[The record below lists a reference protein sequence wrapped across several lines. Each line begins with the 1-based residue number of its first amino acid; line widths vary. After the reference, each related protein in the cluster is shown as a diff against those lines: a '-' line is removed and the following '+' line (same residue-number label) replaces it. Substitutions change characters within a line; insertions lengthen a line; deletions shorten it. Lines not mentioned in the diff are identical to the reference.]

1 VRKKSLSNS
10 YLTLAVAGVGFVL
23 PSMAN
28 AQDASPYEIRISGG
42 LEASSNPFLLE
53 QGTEAVSAYVAIDPT
68 IFLEDGKDTTVIDG
82 SLRATQYFNEYG
94 TDANGSLRLATQ
106 RALSERTEL
115 ELSASITST
124 RRSFVDGLT
133 SGSSNLPFADPTAL
147 PDPVSL
153 DPTLIGELV
162 RSNTMSV
169 TGSIQHELSPVSSLT
184 GRGAFS
190 RQSFSNNAG
199 VDVSSAS
206 ASLAYGRQV
215 ASQTVVSIGGQ
226 FASFDFAGSDVGDAR
241 VYTLQAR
248 VEHEIGTRW
257 SLAVGGG
264 VDLVDRNLG
273 VLGRET
279 STFFSGDLGLCN
291 RGLRT
296 RFCVTG
302 QRAAQPAAIGGVAI
316 VTSVGVS
323 YELELSRNDVL
334 SFNSQFGRSNQTLD
348 NGFATAGTVVD
359 VFGAS
364 ANFSHNLSERAA
376 FIVALGYSDVSDDL
390 RDVPANAFV
399 RVGITLGF
407 GRRR

>member
-10 YLTLAVAGVGFVL
+10 YLTLAVAGAGIVL
-23 PSMAN
+23 PSIAN

-94 TDANGSLRLATQ
+94 TDANGRLRLATQ

-162 RSNTMSV
+162 RSTEMFVS
-169 TGSIQHELSPVSSLT
+169 GSIEHKLSPLSSL
-184 GRGAFS
+184 RGSGTFS
-190 RQSFSNNAG
+190 RSSFSNNAG
-199 VDVSSAS
+199 FDFSNAS

-226 FASFDFAGSDVGDAR
+226 FASFDFAGGDVGDAR
-241 VYTLQAR
+241 VYTLQAT

-257 SLAVGGG
+257 SLAVSGG

-279 STFFSGDLGLCN
+279 STLFSGDLGLCN

-323 YELELSRNDVL
+323 YKLELSRNDVL

-348 NGFATAGTVVD
+348 NGFATTGTVVD

-407 GRRR
+407 GRQM